1 MASLLDNYVATQP
14 VWNAPLVDQE
24 ISLGMII
31 YQSLRAKGNELR
43 VLTLSV
49 NFQWIHHNV
58 CACWDAVAIYKC
70 AVLFIHVFSINTKTH
85 IQNIFNNQ
93 SLDRNQP
100 ESIFDAF
107 DEEVSIF

>member
-1 MASLLDNYVATQP
+1 MARGN
-14 VWNAPLVDQE
+14 
-24 ISLGMII
+24 
-31 YQSLRAKGNELR
+31 QSYAHAVVGSSDPSPMEDSNNPFYL
-43 VLTLSV
+43 
-49 NFQWIHHNV
+49 HNG
-58 CACWDAVAIYKC
+58 
-70 AVLFIHVFSINTKTH
+70 VLFIHVFSINTKTH